1 MVSTVSPPSTSSSIN
16 STGSVK
22 RLILSDEVW
31 SFIFYAIFGVS
42 RRSIKDS
49 CSLKDKCLSLIIS
62 LRQRSPLGNFL
73 GNIGPA
79 ELYIPF
85 VMIALNVSDLK
96 EI

>member
-1 MVSTVSPPSTSSSIN
+1 MFFKGQVSI
-16 STGSVK
+16 
-22 RLILSDEVW
+22 
-31 SFIFYAIFGVS
+31 
-42 RRSIKDS
+42 
-49 CSLKDKCLSLIIS
+49 LIIS